1 MKVEN
6 LEELSSRATELHYE
20 ITEIKNEIQKLDLDT
35 KKKLQNIKPEKFE
48 EYVRDIFDERGYQT
62 NLTQFTGDGG
72 IDITLKKNSKTKIV
86 QCKRYK
92 GVVSSPEIRQFLGTL
107 TYNEVDAGIFVTTGK
122 FSSGAKKIARKSDIQ
137 LINGDSL
144 VKLAIETFGTSDD
157 KIELKNKLNSK
168 EEDLNKLHMKILDL
182 EKEVSKESIERNY
195 VKKISEMN
203 LFNNYKLKKLNNK
216 RERIIDKSYS
226 YFQQKYN
233 LEFPYTLKHKNS

>member
-1 MKVEN
+1 M
-6 LEELSSRATELHYE
+6 
-20 ITEIKNEIQKLDLDT
+20 
-35 KKKLQNIKPEKFE
+35 
-48 EYVRDIFDERGYQT
+48 
-62 NLTQFTGDGG
+62 
-72 IDITLKKNSKTKIV
+72 
-86 QCKRYK
+86 
-92 GVVSSPEIRQFLGTL
+92 
-107 TYNEVDAGIFVTTGK
+107 
-122 FSSGAKKIARKSDIQ
+122 
-137 LINGDSL
+137 
-144 VKLAIETFGTSDD
+144 AIETFGTSDD